1 VLISTAYYVLSPGP
15 TAVANTDTVDQRPPT
30 VVRVV
35 NRNVTIHLVE
45 RLKHALLV
53 LPARLLPAL
62 LLLLV
67 LLLLLALLVLLALLL
82 LLHPHH
88 RTILLQDVVLNS
100 AMLFVNRPVTT
111 VVAKMDTVDQQMPS
125 VDMDANLNV
134 TIHPVERLNL
144 ARPLLLLLKQIQLQ
158 LPLILTLVAV
168 LILVVF
174 YVTHLENTAV
184 VDLDTVVQQLDFA
197 AVDVN
202 LNATINQA
210 VKLRLRRLLNLHLGP
225 LMLLNDVVYFMAEL
239 YVLLPVNTAVV

>member
-53 LPARLLPAL
+53 LLARLLPAL
-62 LLLLV
+62 LLLL
-67 LLLLLALLVLLALLL
+67 
-82 LLHPHH
+82 HPHH
-88 RTILLQDVVLNS
+88 RAILHQDVVLNS
-100 AMLFVNRPVTT
+100 AMLFVNRTVSI